1 MIETLYGQ
9 IFELDAAAS
18 AAVIE
23 CAGVGYRVTVTSR
36 TLSKLPSPAFA
47 PDGSKLASPFVRIY
61 TYMAVREDAVEL
73 YGFSDRDE
81 LSMYRLLLTVSG
93 VGPKA
98 ALSILSLLPPNR
110 LALAVAS
117 GDTKGISRAPGV
129 GAKTAASVA
138 LELKDKIPKQFPQFL
153 AASADDGEIAP
164 RPPKSEGP
172 DASAEAREALA
183 ALGYSRSEI
192 AAAMK
197 HVDPAAGVDGI
208 IRAAL
213 AVLLKN

>member
-9 IFELDAAAS
+9 IFEINAAAS
-18 AAVIE
+18 AVVIE

-36 TLSKLPSPAFA
+36 TLANLPAPVFA
-47 PDGSKLASPFVRIY
+47 PDGTQLASPSVRIY

-73 YGFSDRDE
+73 YGFSDREE
-81 LSMYRLLLTVSG
+81 LAMYRLLLSVSG

-98 ALSILSLLPPNR
+98 GISILSLLPPKK
-110 LALAVAS
+110 LAVAVAS
-117 GDTKGISRAPGV
+117 GDAKTISRAPGV
-129 GAKTAASVA
+129 GPKTAARVV
-138 LELKDKIPKQFPQFL
+138 LDLKDKIPKQFPQFY
-153 AASADDGEIAP
+153 AAA
-164 RPPKSEGP
+164 
-172 DASAEAREALA
+172 AEAEDRPAAPQQGEPAAVSDARDALA

-197 HVDPAAGVDGI
+197 NVDRTGEADAI

>member
-9 IFELDAAAS
+9 IFEINAAS
-18 AAVIE
+18 SAVVIE

-36 TLSKLPSPAFA
+36 TLAKLPNPVFA
-47 PDGSKLASPFVRIY
+47 PDGTKLTSPLVRIY
-61 TYMAVREDAVEL
+61 THMAVREDAVEL
-73 YGFSDRDE
+73 YGFSDREE
-81 LSMYRLLLTVSG
+81 LAMYRLLLTVSG

-98 ALSILSLLPPNR
+98 GISILSLLPPMK
-110 LALAVAS
+110 LAGAVAS

-129 GAKTAASVA
+129 GAKTAARVV
-138 LELKDKIPKQFPQFL
+138 LELKDKIPKQFPHFSAAAGTGDDPGPAPAHP
-153 AASADDGEIAP
+153 AAS
-164 RPPKSEGP
+164 
-172 DASAEAREALA
+172 DAMNDAREALA

-197 HVDPAAGVDGI
+197 HVEPNAEADAI
-208 IRAAL
+208 IRSAL